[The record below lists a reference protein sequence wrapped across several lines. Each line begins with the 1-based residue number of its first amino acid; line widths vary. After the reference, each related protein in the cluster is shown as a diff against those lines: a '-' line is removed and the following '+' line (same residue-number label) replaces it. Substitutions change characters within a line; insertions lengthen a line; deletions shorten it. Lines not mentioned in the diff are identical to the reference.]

1 MKKKFVS
8 VLLVVCCLMASCVPA
23 LADEPEMTGG
33 ELLALHFINEFYPA
47 DKGDGEEYLVT
58 FDAENKHFIINGHY
72 PLLESLIIDHP
83 DDYQAM
89 ADQLGRLF
97 TSVNNL
103 VEVALESPEE
113 YHMTLTFGLSRY
125 SLDYPV
131 CEYLCI
137 SSKGGTVHR
146 VNAELVSTS
155 EIKFY
160 VANENAAD
168 ASTIQAAIDFFT
180 EKGATVHSVL
190 CFASQSPND
199 NGFSLSISGKYCD
212 KYAEGYKGKNAQWVS
227 VPDRYIVDCRK
238 VANDYGLDSISLGF
252 YDEQGNLFGLF
263 SFQHSSW
270 YGYYYAID
278 D

>member
-1 MKKKFVS
+1 MKKILSLMLATCFLLLS
-8 VLLVVCCLMASCVPA
+8 LIPVLADDKCELTDGEA
-23 LADEPEMTGG
+23 LA
-33 ELLALHFINEFYPA
+33 LYFINEFYPS

-58 FDAENKHFIINGHY
+58 FDAENKHFIINAHF
-72 PLLESLIIDHP
+72 PLLESLIIDNP
-83 DDYQAM
+83 EEYQRMVDHIEA
-89 ADQLGRLF
+89 LF
-97 TSVNNL
+97 ASVDGLMRTSV
-103 VEVALESPEE
+103 EDSDA
-113 YHMTLTFGLSRY
+113 YHMTLTFCLSRH
-125 SLDYPV
+125 SLDYPL

-168 ASTIQAAIDFFT
+168 AATIQAAIDFFT
-180 EKGATVHSVL
+180 AKGAMVHGVV
-190 CFASQSPND
+190 CYATQNPNN
-199 NGFSLSISGKYCD
+199 NGFSLSISGEYCN
-212 KYAEGYKGKNAQWVS
+212 KFAEGYKGKDSQWVS
-227 VPDRYIVDCRK
+227 VPDRYVIDCRK
-238 VANDYGLDSISLGF
+238 VANDYGLDDIGLLF
-252 YDEQGNLFGLF
+252 RNEQGDTFGLF